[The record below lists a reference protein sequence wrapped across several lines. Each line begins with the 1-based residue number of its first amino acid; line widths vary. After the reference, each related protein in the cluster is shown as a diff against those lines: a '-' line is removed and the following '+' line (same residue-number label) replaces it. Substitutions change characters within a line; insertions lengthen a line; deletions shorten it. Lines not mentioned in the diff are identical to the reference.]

1 MRQSLLLIS
10 IFWLFSLAAEAQT
23 GPGPLRPSTPMPSAE
38 LASGSIRGRVVLQDG
53 SPLSEAVRIS
63 LFVMR
68 GTQSVS
74 YTDQQGQFE
83 FRGLPP
89 GEYAI
94 EAEGDRQ
101 RFEVTRESVQVFRGM
116 PSVVTIALKEKLDS
130 RSTKDAGTISV
141 VELAQIPPKAK
152 SEFERASKASK
163 AGKRTEA
170 IAHLRRAIDIYPNFL
185 MARND
190 LGAQLLE
197 MDDLDGAEIELK
209 KALNIDPK
217 AFNPNLNLGI
227 VLIKQ
232 RNFSQAVN
240 NLDQASAIDSLSPAA
255 RFYLGIALIGVENL
269 DRAESEL
276 RSAYQIGGHD
286 YSMALFHL
294 GHLYLD
300 KGQRTAAMK
309 SFELYLREAP
319 NAPNSNEVRTLIR
332 MLQ

>member
-1 MRQSLLLIS
+1 MRHSLLLIS
-10 IFWLFSLAAEAQT
+10 FLCLFTLAADAQT
-23 GPGPLRPSTPMPSAE
+23 GPGPLRPTMPIPSGESAG
-38 LASGSIRGRVVLQDG
+38 GSIRGRVVLQNG
-53 SPLSEAVRIS
+53 SPLSEAVKVS

-94 EAEGDRQ
+94 EAEGDKQ
-101 RFEVTRESVQVFRGM
+101 RFEVSRESVQVYRGM
-116 PSVVTIALKEKLDS
+116 PSVVTIALKEKIDS
-130 RSTKDAGTISV
+130 RSRKDAGTISV
-141 VELAQIPPKAK
+141 LELKEIPPKAK

-197 MDDLDGAEIELK
+197 ADEFDQAEIELR
-209 KALNIDPK
+209 KALNIDSK

-232 RNFSQAVN
+232 HDFAQAVKV
-240 NLDQASAIDSLSPAA
+240 LDRASAIDSGSPAA
-255 RFYLGIALIGVENL
+255 RLYLGLALIGVENL
-269 DRAESEL
+269 DRAESIRDKVWRRVN
-276 RSAYQIGGHD
+276 RSLLHW
-286 YSMALFHL
+286 L
-294 GHLYLD
+294 GPE
-300 KGQRTAAMK
+300 R
-309 SFELYLREAP
+309 
-319 NAPNSNEVRTLIR
+319 
-332 MLQ
+332 

>member
-1 MRQSLLLIS
+1 MRHSLLLIS
-10 IFWLFSLAAEAQT
+10 FLCLFTLAADAQT
-23 GPGPLRPSTPMPSAE
+23 GPGPLRPTMPIPSGESAG
-38 LASGSIRGRVVLQDG
+38 GSIRGRVVLQNG

-94 EAEGDRQ
+94 EAEGDKQ
-101 RFEVTRESVQVFRGM
+101 RFEVTRESVQVYRGM
-116 PSVVTIALKEKLDS
+116 PSVVTIALKEKIDS
-130 RSTKDAGTISV
+130 RSRKDAGTISV
-141 VELAQIPPKAK
+141 LELKEIPPKAK

-170 IAHLRRAIDIYPNFL
+170 IGHLRRAIDIYPNFL

-197 MDDLDGAEIELK
+197 ADEFDQAEIELR
-209 KALNIDPK
+209 KALNIDSK

-232 RNFSQAVN
+232 HDFSQAVN
-240 NLDQASAIDSLSPAA
+240 ILDRASAIDSGSPAA
-255 RFYLGIALIGVENL
+255 RLYLGLALIGVENL
-269 DRAESEL
+269 ERAESEL
-276 RSAYQIGGHD
+276 KSAYQMGGHD
-286 YSMALFHL
+286 YCLALFHL
-294 GHLYLD
+294 GHIYMN
-300 KGQRTAAMK
+300 KGQRVAALK
-309 SFELYLREAP
+309 SFELYLRETP
-319 NAPNSNEVRTLIR
+319 NAPNANEVRTLIR